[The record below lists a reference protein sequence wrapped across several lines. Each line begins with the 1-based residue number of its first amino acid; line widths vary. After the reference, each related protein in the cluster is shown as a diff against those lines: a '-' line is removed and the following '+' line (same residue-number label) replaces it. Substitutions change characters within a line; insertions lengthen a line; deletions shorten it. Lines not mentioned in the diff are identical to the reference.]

1 MKLNVGRA
9 LGEVSE
15 ALRRS
20 SGLYLTVALAFNV
33 VPGLL
38 NSLSMP
44 VPQAP
49 GQASALPMLLL
60 TAVLVLAIMGWV
72 AIQRLALLGE
82 RVGEAV
88 SRAPLSTARMFGLLL
103 LLAIPASFAIA
114 PFIPAY
120 TSGTPEL
127 QAGASSAIL
136 MILLILLLPLSRLI
150 LTLPILATGSGG
162 VFASIRRSW
171 QLTRGNMWKLYGIVL
186 LAFLLIGLVTY
197 AAEAALGSVL
207 LLLLGQPQPWSVS
220 ALLISLSVQLA
231 QLTVTLPL
239 TILIARLYAQA
250 VGAKPT
256 ISVPDAGFRE
266 D

>member
-33 VPGLL
+33 IPSLL

-60 TAVLVLAIMGWV
+60 TLVVILAIAGWI

-88 SRAPLSTARMFGLLL
+88 SRAPLPTARMFGLLL
-103 LLAIPASFAIA
+103 LLAIPASFVIA
-114 PFIPAY
+114 PFISAY
-120 TSGTPEL
+120 TSGTPEM

-136 MILLILLLPLSRLI
+136 MMLIVLLFPLSRLI
-150 LTLPILATGSGG
+150 LTLPIIATESGG
-162 VFASIRRSW
+162 VFSSIRRSW
-171 QLTRGNMWKLYGIVL
+171 LLTRGNTWKLYGIVL
-186 LAFLLIGLVTY
+186 LALLLVGLVTF
-197 AAEAALGSVL
+197 AAQAALGSVL
-207 LLLLGQPQPWSVS
+207 LLLLGQPEPWSVS
-220 ALLISLSVQLA
+220 ALLISLLVQLA

-250 VGAKPT
+250 VGAEPT
-256 ISVPDAGFRE
+256 VGVPHAGHGE
-266 D
+266 G